1 MSKHAGKRKL
11 KIRNCRARL
20 SLLAEEDFPKLP
32 EPEENDTDHILLP
45 IETEKVGDYKNP
57 RGKWSE
63 PLFPPPKSSNYLI
76 NGKGTLTIIMSPP
89 VNPKLFSLY
98 KQNTYQIQY
107 IVISSSFASKN
118 VPIADRKCYY
128 G

>member
-89 VNPKLFSLY
+89 VNPKLFS
-98 KQNTYQIQY
+98 NIQKK
-107 IVISSSFASKN
+107 I
-118 VPIADRKCYY
+118 PIKYNIKSIAQVLHLKMFR
-128 G
+128 

>member
-20 SLLAEEDFPKLP
+20 SLLAEQDFPKLS

-76 NGKGTLTIIMSPP
+76 NGKGTVIYYNYNVSCP
-89 VNPKLFSLY
+89 
-98 KQNTYQIQY
+98 
-107 IVISSSFASKN
+107 VISKKIRLFGK
-118 VPIADRKCYY
+118 RRRCYMY
-128 G
+128 QFVHEK